1 MTRQH
6 LLVAPA
12 LAVALLS
19 VAPPARAD
27 GVDVG
32 LRGGFYSDAEAA
44 FVGVDLLIP
53 VARSWFFNP
62 NFEYV
67 FVDRGDLYTLNA
79 DVHYDLDVRGS
90 NYVWLGGGPALI
102 VADPDRPRAER
113 ETDIGLNVLAG
124 LGWKGAS
131 VVPYVQ
137 GKVVLADDTEAVL
150 AFGVRF

>member
-1 MTRQH
+1 
-6 LLVAPA
+6 
-12 LAVALLS
+12 
-19 VAPPARAD
+19 
-27 GVDVG
+27 
-32 LRGGFYSDAEAA
+32 
-44 FVGVDLLIP
+44 
-53 VARSWFFNP
+53 
-62 NFEYV
+62 
-67 FVDRGDLYTLNA
+67 
-79 DVHYDLDVRGS
+79 
-90 NYVWLGGGPALI
+90 LI